1 MYIKSI
7 FLISS
12 FVINLGSVST
22 LSSDEV
28 IVDLQRSASEQLN
41 DYYKEFNK
49 PVVADEKC
57 NCDSDIQKKSK
68 SLANY
73 YSEFLS
79 K

>member
-22 LSSDEV
+22 LSSDE
-28 IVDLQRSASEQLN
+28 ITVDQQRPASEQLN
-41 DYYKEFNK
+41 DYYKEFNA
-49 PVVADEKC
+49 PVVTDEKC
-57 NCDSDIQKKSK
+57 NCDSDIQKKSN
-68 SLANY
+68 SLTNY